1 MNETPPP
8 VSVEE
13 QYNAEVERLVS
24 YLQKSYKSRVK
35 WSRTGKWQQAI
46 QCEMG
51 IALSMGRMDLLGN
64 LMERYSKLSFLEQ
77 KRAEIEYEQRFSEVS
92 SLPEESMS
100 KDSTQSLPESEKEFA
115 DRPKE

>member
-1 MNETPPP
+1 MSETPSQ
-8 VSVEE
+8 VNVEE
-13 QYNAEVERLVS
+13 QYNAEIERLVS

-64 LMERYSKLSFLEQ
+64 LMERYSKLAFLEQ
-77 KRAEIEYEQRFSEVS
+77 KRAEIDYEQRFSEVS
-92 SLPEESMS
+92 ALPEEIID
-100 KDSTQSLPESEKEFA
+100 KDSTQSSSESEKEFA